1 MISSHKTAL
10 TRWQIRYAVLH
21 RFGDRYFTRDL
32 FGLEAGDALVIS
44 NGVMDALAWYLP
56 AESTDHTIRA
66 QLQSGEKI
74 EFDGTAMPRPGQL
87 RMH

>member
-1 MISSHKTAL
+1 MNKQNLYPWTV
-10 TRWQIRYAVLH
+10 RYAVLH

-32 FGLEAGDALVIS
+32 FGLEAGDALVVS

-66 QLQSGEKI
+66 QLQSGQKI
-74 EFDGTAMPRPGQL
+74 EFDGVAMPRPGQL